1 MNTSEEYQFI
11 YFDDNSTT
19 SVENDEDSL
28 LSNGVTVTQVILC
41 LLFCLSLLGMFKKAW
56 IWKNQQTHIITYIL
70 CKHAAETDKFMY
82 QLDMQFSVIQFVSGK
97 KYD

>member
-19 SVENDEDSL
+19 SVENDEGSL

-41 LLFCLSLLGMFKKAW
+41 LLFCLSLLGMFKKA
-56 IWKNQQTHIITYIL
+56 
-70 CKHAAETDKFMY
+70 
-82 QLDMQFSVIQFVSGK
+82 
-97 KYD
+97 